1 MKAIL
6 AEPLPGVATKFVGAP
21 NTHDDAFVEGFGS
34 PVPAK
39 SAIPQ

>member
-1 MKAIL
+1 VKAIL
-6 AEPLPGVATKFVGAP
+6 AEPLPGVETKLLGAP
-21 NTHDDAFVEGFGS
+21 NTHEEAFVEGFGS